1 MAEGLSR
8 SNSSFLPPASTGGK
22 MVNIDHTNQNGWG
35 GLAPLPPKAKRAT
48 FLQRAFL
55 FSSIPISA

>member
-1 MAEGLSR
+1 
-8 SNSSFLPPASTGGK
+8 